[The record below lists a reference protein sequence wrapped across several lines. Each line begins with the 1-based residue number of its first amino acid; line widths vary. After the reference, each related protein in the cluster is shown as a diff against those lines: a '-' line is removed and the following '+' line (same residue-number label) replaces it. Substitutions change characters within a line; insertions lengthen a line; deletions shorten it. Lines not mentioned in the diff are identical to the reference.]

1 MCTGQF
7 LDRGSKKGVLKF
19 PCRLQAFVRDKVEHA
34 RGPALA
40 QSGRPVKE

>member
-1 MCTGQF
+1 MCAGLF

-19 PCRLQAFVRDKVEHA
+19 TCRLQAFVRDKVEPA
-34 RGPALA
+34 RRPALA